1 MKQVAAIFIVSV
13 VALAAIVIYFQSV
26 MEKGGEAVGGNAPN
40 FTLIDTDGNSSS
52 LSDFEGKVVVLDLMA
67 TWCGPCV
74 QEIPHLK
81 EVQQHYG
88 DDVIILSISV
98 AWGGDTNQG
107 LATLK
112 QERGCTW
119 RFAIDTDD
127 VATEYDAMAI
137 LKLVIIDKNK
147 NIRFTHVGVI
157 PSSMLIEEINGLF

>member
-13 VALAAIVIYFQSV
+13 VALAAIVIYFL
-26 MEKGGEAVGGNAPN
+26 GGTVEGNAPD
-40 FTLIDTDGNSSS
+40 FTLTDTDDNSFN

-67 TWCGPCV
+67 TGCEPCK

-107 LATLK
+107 LATLNRS
-112 QERGCTW
+112 ENALGDLR
-119 RFAIDTDD
+119 
-127 VATEYDAMAI
+127 
-137 LKLVIIDKNK
+137 
-147 NIRFTHVGVI
+147 
-157 PSSMLIEEINGLF
+157 LIQMMSPRNTMP

>member
-13 VALAAIVIYFQSV
+13 VVLAAIVIYFQV
-26 MEKGGEAVGGNAPN
+26 GGTVEGNAPN
-40 FTLIDTDGNSSS
+40 FTLTDTDGNSLS

-67 TWCGPCV
+67 TGCEPCK

-98 AWGGDTNQG
+98 GWGGDTKQG
-107 LATLK
+107 LATFK

-127 VATEYDAMAI
+127 IATKYDAMTI
-137 LKLVIIDKNK
+137 PKLVTIDKNK

-157 PSSMLIEEINGLF
+157 PSS

>member
-13 VALAAIVIYFQSV
+13 VALAAIVIYFQ
-26 MEKGGEAVGGNAPN
+26 VGGTVEGDAPD
-40 FTLIDTDGNSSS
+40 FTLTDTDGNSFS

-67 TWCGPCV
+67 TWCEPCK

-107 LATLK
+107 LATFK
-112 QERGCTW
+112 QERECTW

-127 VATEYDAMAI
+127 VTTKYNAMTI
-137 LKLVIIDKNK
+137 PKLVIIDKNK
-147 NIRFTHVGVI
+147 NIRFTHVVLI
-157 PSSMLIEEINGLF
+157 PSSTLIEEINGLL